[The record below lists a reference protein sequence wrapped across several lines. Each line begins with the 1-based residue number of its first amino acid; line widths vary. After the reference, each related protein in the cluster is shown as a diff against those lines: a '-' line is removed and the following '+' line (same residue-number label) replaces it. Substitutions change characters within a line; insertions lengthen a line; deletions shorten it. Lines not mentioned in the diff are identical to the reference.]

1 MSFATFRAYVMMYAL
16 ACGVSNVGAMQKG
29 CSDSRAISRF
39 EPFSGAFIEGQSKIF
54 RLAVRETEDLPD
66 LSRESMRCSYADIA
80 LDKFARMFPQER
92 TEPLSLEEEQDI
104 IFATRKRMREHRN
117 LASRIV
123 DDLMDWCM
131 RMQHN
136 QIKRMRGGFASDTDD
151 F

>member
-1 MSFATFRAYVMMYAL
+1 MSFATFRACVMMYAL

-29 CSDSRAISRF
+29 CSDSRAIPRF

-54 RLAVRETEDLPD
+54 RLAARETKDQPD

-92 TEPLSLEEEQDI
+92 TEPLSFKEEQDI
-104 IFATRKRMREHRN
+104 IYATRKRMHEHEA
-117 LASRIV
+117 LASRVV
-123 DDLMDWCM
+123 DELMNWCI
-131 RMQHN
+131 RMQQD
-136 QIKRMRGGFASDTDD
+136 QIKRMRGDFASDTDD